1 MSTYAELKAQIADDL
16 RRSDLTSQIARA
28 VLSSVRDHG
37 AERFWFNETR
47 SYTLALSAG
56 TSEYSITEQAPVKDF
71 IRFDWLKVPVS
82 GIDTEL
88 TYVSPREMEILHA
101 STVTDSPCDWT
112 YFADKIRIYPV
123 PDASYTL
130 TIAGH
135 YRLVELE
142 DETDENAWTT
152 EAFDLIRYSA
162 LKRIF
167 AFPVRNPDMAQMAT
181 AAEELE
187 LTYLRRETDRLKR
200 TGQMM
205 AYY

>member
-47 SYTLALSAG
+47 SYTRALSAG
-56 TSEYSITEQAPVKDF
+56 TSEYSLSEQAPVS
-71 IRFDWLKVPVS
+71 RFVKIDWVKVPIG
-82 GIDTEL
+82 GIDSEL
-88 TYVSPREMEILHA
+88 TRVDPREMEILHA
-101 STVTDSPCDWT
+101 STVTGSPCDWT
-112 YFADKIRIYPV
+112 MYADRIRFYPT
-123 PDASYTL
+123 PDASYTA

-200 TGQMM
+200 SGQMM